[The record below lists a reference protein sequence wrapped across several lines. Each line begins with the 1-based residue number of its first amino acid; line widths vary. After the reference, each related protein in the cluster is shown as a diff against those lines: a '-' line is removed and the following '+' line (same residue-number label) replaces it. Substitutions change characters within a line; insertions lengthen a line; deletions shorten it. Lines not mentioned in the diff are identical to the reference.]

1 MMWLFVNCNK
11 LPFMKKML
19 FSLVCLLFIS
29 IKCLSQTPDEKMIRA
44 VLHNQTIS
52 WNAGNMEEF
61 MKGYWNSDS
70 VLFIGKSGPDYG
82 YVTTLENYKKHY
94 PDAAARG
101 VLNFDILQM
110 KRLSEL
116 YYFVVGKF
124 HLERTIGNA
133 EGYFT
138 LLFKKV
144 KGKWMIVVDH
154 SS

>member
-1 MMWLFVNCNK
+1 
-11 LPFMKKML
+11 MKI
-19 FSLVCLLFIS
+19 LLLICCCTFIFTA
-29 IKCLSQTPDEKMIRA
+29 KTNGQTADEKMIRQI
-44 VLHNQTIS
+44 LHNQTVS
-52 WNAGNMEEF
+52 WNEGNLEDF
-61 MKGYWNSDS
+61 MKGYWNNDS
-70 VLFIGKSGPDYG
+70 LLFLGQKGPTYG
-82 YVTTLENYKKHY
+82 YQTTLENYKKNY

-101 VLNFDILQM
+101 VLSFDILQM
-110 KRLSEL
+110 KHLSVM

-144 KGKWMIVVDH
+144 KGKWVIVVDH